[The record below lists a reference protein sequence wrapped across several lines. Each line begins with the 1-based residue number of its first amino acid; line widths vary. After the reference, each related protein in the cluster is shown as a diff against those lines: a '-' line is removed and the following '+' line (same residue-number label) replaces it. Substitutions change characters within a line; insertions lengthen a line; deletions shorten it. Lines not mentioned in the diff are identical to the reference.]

1 MRVHKKVSALFVLT
15 GIFIIQS
22 RECNEHLI
30 GEREKSIQQKAVQA
44 TNGSVDRATM
54 QNGARGQGTQR
65 AKAVQYL

>member
-30 GEREKSIQQKAVQA
+30 GGRENNMSKNTVRLRTPYWGKRKINPTK
-44 TNGSVDRATM
+44 GSPS
-54 QNGARGQGTQR
+54 N
-65 AKAVQYL
+65 